1 MRQRDRD
8 GVHHAQEVDVGGVDE
23 MHRVE
28 LLAERHRQDARVG
41 DDDVEPAHVGD
52 TGLERVAQLVALA
65 DVGDSGEDAAAE
77 LLDRPLDVGQVIG
90 RRERIGVRL
99 DVAAD
104 VDDDDVGA
112 FLGHRERVRASLTAG
127 PTRDESDLALEP
139 SSHVSSA
146 IVNVILQLRES
157 NLRSL
162 FNQSLRDKCLVSG
175 CTG

>member
-1 MRQRDRD
+1 MGQRDRD
-8 GVHHAQEVDVGGVDE
+8 GVHHAQQVDVGGVDE

-41 DDDVEPAHVGD
+41 DHDVELAEVGD

-65 DVGDSGEDAAAE
+65 DVGDPGDDAAAE
-77 LLDRPLDVGQVIG
+77 FLDRPLDVGEVIG
-90 RRERIGVRL
+90 GGKRVRVGV

-112 FLGHRERVRASLTAG
+112 FLGHGERVRASLTAS
-127 PTRDESDLALEP
+127 PTRDERDLALEP

-146 IVNVILQLRES
+146 NV
-157 NLRSL
+157 
-162 FNQSLRDKCLVSG
+162 
-175 CTG
+175 